1 MRIEAQLQPGEEIL
15 YRAHVTPL
23 TLAPVAAVAG
33 IALVA
38 AAVAWFHFQSAPGA
52 LACVAVAAIAGLVYL
67 WKDFVRRANDF
78 VLTNHRLIQET
89 GILSRRSIDSR
100 LDKINNVEHRQ
111 TLGGR
116 LLGYGDVEIDTASQA
131 GISVFRNVSHPL
143 ELRNA
148 ILAAAE
154 QYRAGGR
161 IQAAPAAPSGAERLR
176 QLKALFDDG
185 IISREEYEAKR
196 QEMPASLFE
205 LPAGFTPGPVAAS
218 PGGPGA
224 R

>member
-1 MRIEAQLQPGEEIL
+1 MKIEQQLQPGEEIL
-15 YRAHVTPL
+15 YRAYVTRWSL
-23 TLAPVAAVAG
+23 LPVALLAG
-33 IALVA
+33 LALVL
-38 AAVAWFHFQSAPGA
+38 AAVAWFGFQHAVLA
-52 LACVAVAAIAGLVYL
+52 LALLAIAVAFGAVYA
-67 WKDFVRRANDF
+67 WRDFIRRANDF
-78 VLTNHRLIQET
+78 VLTNHRIIQEI
-89 GILSRRSIDSR
+89 GVLSRRSIDSR

-196 QEMPASLFE
+196 QELMAQL
-205 LPAGFTPGPVAAS
+205 
-218 PGGPGA
+218 
-224 R
+224 